1 MTLARDE
8 QQAQTLLGALRSL
21 ARPTMAI
28 FAADGGSPQPFL
40 DAVARIPVTLV
51 PARARNLV
59 GQVVASLQAAA
70 ATNAPFI
77 LYTEPDKQTFFDT
90 HLDGFVAAAVCDRDA
105 GIVLAARS
113 NEAFATFPAFQQRT
127 ERSFNELCGEVVGEQ
142 TDYLYGPFL
151 LNAALVAELADVDAS
166 IGWGWRPFLF
176 NRARRRGYRIDSIR
190 GEYACPMD
198 QRGDEERAH
207 RLRQLKENVEGLAE
221 SCKAGKQEGRK
232 AGIHGNKAGE

>member
-8 QQAQTLLGALRSL
+8 QQAETLLGALRSL
-21 ARPTMAI
+21 ARRTTAI

-40 DAVARIPVTLV
+40 DALARIPVTLV

-59 GQVVASLQAAA
+59 GQVVASLHAAA

-90 HLDGFVAAAVCDRDA
+90 HLDGFLAAAARYRDP

-113 NEAFATFPAFQQRT
+113 DAAFATFPAFQQRT
-127 ERSFNELCGEVVGEQ
+127 ERSFNELCGEIVGEQ

-151 LNAALVAELADVDAS
+151 LNPALVAELADVDAS
-166 IGWGWRPFLF
+166 VGWGWRPFLF
-176 NRARRRGYRIDSIR
+176 NRARRRGYRIVSIA
-190 GEYACPMD
+190 GEYACPID
-198 QRGDEERAH
+198 QRGDQERVH
-207 RLRQLKENVEGLAE
+207 RLRQLSENAEGLAR
-221 SCKAGKQEGRK
+221 SCR
-232 AGIHGNKAGE
+232 